1 MEVMSFDYKSENI
14 SNFIAKTLEKYL
26 NTPSES
32 IIFLFIGSDSNIGDS
47 LAPICGSL
55 FESQGGGVFAYGN
68 LINPI
73 TAKEVPYAIEFIKR
87 THPASLVIA
96 VDAAIGK
103 KEDVGLIKVQKT
115 GIKPGLGVNKD
126 LPAVG
131 DMSVIGILGEKR
143 GGKALF
149 TVGKIST
156 VYKMAEKIAN
166 GLQIFVKNNQ
176 KRLNFYK

>member
-1 MEVMSFDYKSENI
+1 M
-14 SNFIAKTLEKYL
+14 
-26 NTPSES
+26 
-32 IIFLFIGSDSNIGDS
+32 
-47 LAPICGSL
+47 
-55 FESQGGGVFAYGN
+55 
-68 LINPI
+68 
-73 TAKEVPYAIEFIKR
+73 PYAIEFIKK

-143 GGKALF
+143 GEKALF

>member
-1 MEVMSFDYKSENI
+1 MEVMSFDYKSDGI

-26 NTPSES
+26 ASPCES
-32 IIFLFIGSDSNIGDS
+32 IIFLFIGSDGNIGDS

-55 FESQGGGVFAYGN
+55 FEKDTSGVFAYGD
-68 LINPI
+68 LITPI
-73 TAKEVPYAIEFIKR
+73 TAKEVPYAVEFIKR
-87 THPASLVIA
+87 AHPDSLVIA

-126 LPAVG
+126 LPKVG
-131 DMSVIGILGEKR
+131 DLSVIGILGEKR
-143 GGKALF
+143 GEKALF

-156 VYKMAEKIAN
+156 VYKMAEKIAT
-166 GLQIFVKNNQ
+166 GLQIFIKNNQ
-176 KRLNFYK
+176 KRLNFYR